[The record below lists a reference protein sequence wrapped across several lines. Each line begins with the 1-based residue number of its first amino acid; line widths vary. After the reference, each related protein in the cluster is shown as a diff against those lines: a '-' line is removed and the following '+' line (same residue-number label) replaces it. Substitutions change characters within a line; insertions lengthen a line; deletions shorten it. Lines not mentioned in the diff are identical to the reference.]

1 MQRSIAARFSGRPIA
16 RYTAAA
22 AAPRGARLGLHHH
35 ASFRAAPQGFTFL
48 RAADTGPVALLH
60 ADWRSMTAVR
70 HHDPA
75 GGPMAHVRW
84 AKLGARS
91 TGRRPRAAS
100 APWRA

>member
-16 RYTAAA
+16 RYAAVA
-22 AAPRGARLGLHHH
+22 SAPRGPRLGLHHH
-35 ASFRAAPQGFTFL
+35 ARFRAAPQALTFL
-48 RAADTGPVALLH
+48 RAADMGPVTLLR

-84 AKLGARS
+84 AKPGTRS
-91 TGRRPRAAS
+91 AGRRPRAAS